1 MFKEEIWANLKFFL
15 FNSRRK
21 QESLF
26 FVILNFIHQFQ
37 MQFSE
42 LVVDCLILFCTM
54 DIYIQRITFKLLML
68 ASYRE
73 HVQIIYVMFTFDGCG
88 GFLYLWII

>member
-42 LVVDCLILFCTM
+42 LIVDCLILAFLH
-54 DIYIQRITFKLLML
+54 DILLRFLVVCLRIPAIAVHQF
-68 ASYRE
+68 R
-73 HVQIIYVMFTFDGCG
+73 
-88 GFLYLWII
+88 